1 MKKASAPAAAA
12 AAMEACWLSKMLRQ
26 DTLLLHVMVLLDMHS
41 SVSF

>member
-1 MKKASAPAAAA
+1 MKKASAPAAA

-41 SVSF
+41 RVSF